1 MYQLEGNPAPET
13 TKPPEDLQGSEDGE
27 GYTGPDY
34 IPAPSPPGSTH
45 TLSPEN
51 TSDGRPSKRTRVE
64 VEEVEDEDAPGR
76 RYVQSYPE
84 GAAYIL
90 GQGKTMFETY
100 REKQD
105 GRKEQRWAPFQDKE
119 EWELAQWLMKNV
131 GQMKIDEFLK
141 LDIVRFKDPQRTCET
156 KQLTD

>member
-1 MYQLEGNPAPET
+1 M
-13 TKPPEDLQGSEDGE
+13 
-27 GYTGPDY
+27 
-34 IPAPSPPGSTH
+34 
-45 TLSPEN
+45 
-51 TSDGRPSKRTRVE
+51 
-64 VEEVEDEDAPGR
+64 EEVEDEDAPGR

-100 REKQD
+100 REEQD